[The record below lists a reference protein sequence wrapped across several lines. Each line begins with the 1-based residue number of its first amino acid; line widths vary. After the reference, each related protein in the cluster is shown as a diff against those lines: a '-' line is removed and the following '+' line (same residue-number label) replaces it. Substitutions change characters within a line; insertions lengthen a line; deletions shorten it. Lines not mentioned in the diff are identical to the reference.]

1 MVDVCST
8 YFEVLNMIKHKKQEL
23 VELGS
28 IYQLTHKKVLE
39 CSQELDVLIN
49 LIQFQKV
56 NVSADRGGKR

>member
-1 MVDVCST
+1 MIDVCST
-8 YFEVLNMIKHKKQEL
+8 YFEVLNMIKLKKQEL

-56 NVSADRGGKR
+56 NVSADRGGKM